1 MNAIPVPARILRV
14 HALIGGVVS
23 PVAPRIRTIKPEFW
37 GSPDVSRLSR
47 DARLLVVGLISM
59 ADDDGRF
66 LASPNAIIGHVYPN
80 DENVTPVQVRKW
92 LAEVSA
98 RDEPVHLYEV
108 DGVRYGVLPNWHKH
122 QRINR
127 YSASKMP
134 APLIECAPRTAT
146 RGSDD

>member
-1 MNAIPVPARILRV
+1 M
-14 HALIGGVVS
+14 
-23 PVAPRIRTIKPEFW
+23 APRIRTIKPEFW
-37 GSPDVSRLSR
+37 GSSDTSRLSR

-80 DENVTPVQVRKW
+80 DDNVSPAQVRKW
-92 LAEVSA
+92 LTEASE
-98 RDEPVHLYEV
+98 RCEPVHLYES

-127 YSASKMP
+127 YKASTLP
-134 APLIECAPRTAT
+134 APDIECAPRTS
-146 RGSDD
+146 GKGDDE